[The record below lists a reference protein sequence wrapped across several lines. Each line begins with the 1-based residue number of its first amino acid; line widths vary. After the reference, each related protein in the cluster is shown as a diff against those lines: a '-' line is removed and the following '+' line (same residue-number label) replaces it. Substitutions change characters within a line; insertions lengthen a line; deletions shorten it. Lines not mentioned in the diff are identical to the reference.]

1 MLHDAGNISYSK
13 SLIINL
19 NTFFYI
25 ITIINKTVQYIR
37 VIIHHFISVP
47 KETKFIYYY
56 YFFAQKNCK
65 PCHQSLQLSLFIYLQ
80 NHIQSFISPSISFLS
95 YHFKLTFRGNHSRT
109 SFSHCP
115 FGNKWT
121 RIPARSAPDASILPV
136 SSTHAFPLLACLLRL
151 CPRPISNS
159 QLHAL
164 LHFHL
169 CPIYLVVFKGSYYF
183 RRDISS

>member
-1 MLHDAGNISYSK
+1 MRNCFHFFQVLFE
-13 SLIINL
+13 
-19 NTFFYI
+19 NTFM
-25 ITIINKTVQYIR
+25 
-37 VIIHHFISVP
+37 
-47 KETKFIYYY
+47 
-56 YFFAQKNCK
+56 
-65 PCHQSLQLSLFIYLQ
+65 YLQ

-115 FGNKWT
+115 FSNKWT
-121 RIPARSAPDASILPV
+121 RIPVRSAPDASILPV

-164 LHFHL
+164 RHFHL
-169 CPIYLVVFKGSYYF
+169 CPINLIVFKGSYFF
-183 RRDISS
+183 RMGVLILRGASRLDAFSVYPFQTWLPGHRPGGLTGTPVVCPSRSSRTKDSSFQNSSAHAG

>member
-1 MLHDAGNISYSK
+1 MEVILTPRVGFEPTTLRLTAECSTAELSRNT
-13 SLIINL
+13 LIL
-19 NTFFYI
+19 YHFLQFFQVLFENTFM
-25 ITIINKTVQYIR
+25 
-37 VIIHHFISVP
+37 
-47 KETKFIYYY
+47 
-56 YFFAQKNCK
+56 
-65 PCHQSLQLSLFIYLQ
+65 YLQ